1 MISYKYFLVSFLMI
15 SKCFSVLGKILP
27 ISSSTTIVSGLFG
40 METKK
45 SFTEKIP
52 KLPWEA
58 SLLFKLF
65 GKDSLTLKKDPVI
78 EIPVNYFLTLSL

>member
-1 MISYKYFLVSFLMI
+1 MISQSFNV
-15 SKCFSVLGKILP
+15 FGKILP
-27 ISSSTTIVSGLFG
+27 LSSSTTIVSGLFG

-45 SFTEKIP
+45 SLTEKIP

-78 EIPVNYFLTLSL
+78 QIPVNYFLILSL